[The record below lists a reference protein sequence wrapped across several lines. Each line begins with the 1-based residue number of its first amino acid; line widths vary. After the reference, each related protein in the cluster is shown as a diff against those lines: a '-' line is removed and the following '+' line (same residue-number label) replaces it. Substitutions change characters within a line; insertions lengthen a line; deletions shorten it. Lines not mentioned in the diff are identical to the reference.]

1 MRDGTIN
8 IPTFEKVMVNMR
20 LRVKVMSS
28 SFMIGP

>member
-20 LRVKVMSS
+20 PRVKVMSS
-28 SFMIGP
+28 SFMIRP